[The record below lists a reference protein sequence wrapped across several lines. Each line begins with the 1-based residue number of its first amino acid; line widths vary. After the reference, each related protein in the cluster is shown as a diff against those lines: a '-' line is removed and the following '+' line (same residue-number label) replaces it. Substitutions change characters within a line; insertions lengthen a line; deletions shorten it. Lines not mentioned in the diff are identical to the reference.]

1 MYILAHRNIGFL
13 GPLRTPELPPRLYG
27 SRRRFGPEQV
37 MADGTLLARLRVLFP
52 QSSGKS
58 RKQWLV
64 GGRVRVNGRVVRDG
78 RAPVGPSDLV
88 VLGAHA
94 SPAFPDALR
103 LIHEDDALLVIDKPP
118 GLLSIAT
125 EREHERTAYRLVWD
139 YLAGQR
145 PPRRPFIVHRLDRET
160 SGLLVFA
167 KSLAAKL
174 HLQSQFEARTAERI
188 YLALVEGQVRADHGV
203 LESWIAQDRALRV
216 RTANGSSSKARG
228 AARLAITQYRV
239 LARRRDATLL
249 ELRLGT
255 GRRQQ
260 IRVQLADLGHPIVGD
275 RVHGSRSDPLHRLG
289 LHATR
294 LAFVHPATGQ
304 PVHFESLAPATFR
317 RVGAAT

>member
-1 MYILAHRNIGFL
+1 M
-13 GPLRTPELPPRLYG
+13 T
-27 SRRRFGPEQV
+27 
-37 MADGTLLARLRVLFP
+37 ADGTLLAWLRILFP

-64 GGRVRVNGRVVRDG
+64 GGRVQVNGRVVRDG
-78 RAPVGPSDLV
+78 RVPVAPSDLV
-88 VLGAHA
+88 VLGARA

-103 LIHEDDALLVIDKPP
+103 LIHEDNDLLVIDKPS

-125 EREHERTAYRLVWD
+125 ERERDRTVYRLLWD

-167 KSLAAKL
+167 KSPTAKL
-174 HLQSQFEARTAERI
+174 HLQSQFEARTVERI
-188 YLALVEGQVRADHGV
+188 YEALVEGRVRADHGT

-216 RTANGSSSKARG
+216 RTANRPGIKARS

-239 LARRRDATLL
+239 LARRGEVTLL

-260 IRVQLADLGHPIVGD
+260 IRVQLAHLGHPIVGD
-275 RVHGSRSDPLHRLG
+275 RAHGSRSDPLHRVG
-289 LHATR
+289 LHAMR

-304 PVHFESLAPATFR
+304 PVYFESPAPAAFR
-317 RVGAAT
+317 RVGATT

>member
-1 MYILAHRNIGFL
+1 
-13 GPLRTPELPPRLYG
+13 
-27 SRRRFGPEQV
+27 
-37 MADGTLLARLRVLFP
+37 MAAGETLVARLRLLFP

-58 RKQWLV
+58 HKQWLV
-64 GGRVRVNGRVVRDG
+64 GGRVQVNGRVVRDG

-88 VLGAHA
+88 VLGPHA

-103 LIHEDDALLVIDKPP
+103 LIHEDDEIVVIDKPA

-125 EREHERTAYRLVWD
+125 ERERDRTAYRLLWD
-139 YLAGQR
+139 YLAGRR

-167 KSLAAKL
+167 KSPTAKL
-174 HLQSQFEARTAERI
+174 HLQSQFEARTVERI
-188 YLALVEGQVRADHGV
+188 YVAVVEGLVRADQGT
-203 LESWIAQDRALRV
+203 LEGWITEDRALRV
-216 RTANGSSSKARG
+216 RTARRPGPRG
-228 AARLAITQYRV
+228 GEAARLAITQYTV
-239 LARRRDATLL
+239 LERRRGVTLL

-275 RVHGSRSDPLHRLG
+275 RVHGSRSDPLRRLG

-294 LAFVHPATGQ
+294 LAFIHPATGQ
-304 PVHFESLAPATFR
+304 PVCFESPAPAAFR
-317 RVGAAT
+317 RAGAML